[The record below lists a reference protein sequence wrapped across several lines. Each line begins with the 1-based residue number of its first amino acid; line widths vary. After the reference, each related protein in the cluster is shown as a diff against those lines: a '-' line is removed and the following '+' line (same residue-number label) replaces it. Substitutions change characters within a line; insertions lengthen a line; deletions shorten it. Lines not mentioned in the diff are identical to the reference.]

1 MMDRTEQDR
10 ADLMLASGLAQLNEG
25 LWQFRATVGTT
36 AIEAELDALQ
46 ATLAEL
52 SARCS
57 LAVAGRHHEAVAQE
71 MSAAPEGEQTS
82 E

>member
-1 MMDRTEQDR
+1 MDRTEQDR

-25 LWQFRATVGTT
+25 LWQFRAQVGTKT

-52 SARCS
+52 GARCS
-57 LAVAGRHHEAVAQE
+57 LAVYGRHHESVARE
-71 MSAAPEGEQTS
+71 MTAEPEGEQG
-82 E
+82 

>member
-1 MMDRTEQDR
+1 MDRTEQDR

-36 AIEAELDALQ
+36 TAIEAELDALQ

-57 LAVAGRHHEAVAQE
+57 LAVSGRHHAAVAQE
-71 MSAAPEGEQTS
+71 MTMEEQP
-82 E
+82 

>member
-10 ADLMLASGLAQLNEG
+10 AELMLASGLAQLNEG
-25 LWQFRATVGTT
+25 LWQFRATVGTKT
-36 AIEAELDALQ
+36 AIETELDALQ

-57 LAVAGRHHEAVAQE
+57 LAVSERHHEATAQGGADE
-71 MSAAPEGEQTS
+71 
-82 E
+82 

>member
-1 MMDRTEQDR
+1 MDRTKQDR

-25 LWQFRATVGTT
+25 LWQFRATVGTKT
-36 AIEAELDALQ
+36 PIEAELDALQ

-57 LAVAGRHHEAVAQE
+57 LAVSGRHHAAVAQE
-71 MSAAPEGEQTS
+71 MTMEEQP
-82 E
+82 

>member
-1 MMDRTEQDR
+1 MDRTEQDR

-25 LWQFRATVGTT
+25 LWQFRATVGTKT
-36 AIEAELDALQ
+36 PIEAELDALQ

-57 LAVAGRHHEAVAQE
+57 LAVSGRHHAAVAQE
-71 MSAAPEGEQTS
+71 MTMEEQP
-82 E
+82 

>member
-1 MMDRTEQDR
+1 MDRTEQDR

-25 LWQFRATVGTT
+25 LWQFRATVGTKT
-36 AIEAELDALQ
+36 PIEAELDALH

-57 LAVAGRHHEAVAQE
+57 LAVSGRHHAAVAQE
-71 MSAAPEGEQTS
+71 MTMEEQP
-82 E
+82 